1 MMARIDQDP
10 DIQRQASVILPIISF
25 ELVGLSY
32 DKSRKLNTIQKTVVN
47 STNASKFNYVYS
59 PVPYDLDFKVY
70 IYVKNAED
78 GTKIIEQILPFFTPD
93 WTIGVKL
100 LKNIPFE
107 MNIPVILK
115 NIFSTD
121 TYDGEFTN
129 RRMIVWELDLSVKG
143 YLFGPVKQA
152 YSIQFIDNNVI
163 IGDPST
169 SNTIVASISVQ
180 PGLTSNGTPTS
191 NSSISIPFNEIFS
204 SDDYEIVTAITDGLD
219 I

>member
-1 MMARIDQDP
+1 
-10 DIQRQASVILPIISF
+10 
-25 ELVGLSY
+25 
-32 DKSRKLNTIQKTVVN
+32 
-47 STNASKFNYVYS
+47 
-59 PVPYDLDFKVY
+59 
-70 IYVKNAED
+70 
-78 GTKIIEQILPFFTPD
+78 
-93 WTIGVKL
+93 
-100 LKNIPFE
+100 
-107 MNIPVILK
+107 
-115 NIFSTD
+115 
-121 TYDGEFTN
+121 
-129 RRMIVWELDLSVKG
+129 MIVWELDLSVKG